1 MEIERKFL
9 VNSLEGFD
17 LSKYESKRIIQDYL
31 YTDKFTAIR
40 KRHLIVNDEHK
51 YKYTIKTGKL
61 KFSVNEIENNIT
73 EEEYNNLPINPNY
86 NTIDKI
92 RYLIPYENN
101 LIIELDVFKGEY
113 EGIVFAE
120 IEFENE
126 EQAENTKIPKWFGK
140 ELSSK
145 VTNSMM
151 AKTNTA
157 EMIKTI
163 NEI

>member
-1 MEIERKFL
+1 M
-9 VNSLEGFD
+9 
-17 LSKYESKRIIQDYL
+17 
-31 YTDKFTAIR
+31 
-40 KRHLIVNDEHK
+40 
-51 YKYTIKTGKL
+51 
-61 KFSVNEIENNIT
+61 
-73 EEEYNNLPINPNY
+73 
-86 NTIDKI
+86 
-92 RYLIPYENN
+92 
-101 LIIELDVFKGEY
+101 FKGEY